1 MSNWSRES
9 LYDTPSGYTAN
20 MATTSTAQTRGYTA
34 TKEQLLTRL
43 KRIGGQ
49 VRGIE
54 GMVDDDRYCIDVITQ
69 ISAVQAAL
77 DKVALGLL
85 DGHARY
91 CVIDG
96 HAEEG
101 TPEELT
107 DELMAAVGRLMRR
120 G

>member
-1 MSNWSRES
+1 M
-9 LYDTPSGYTAN
+9 
-20 MATTSTAQTRGYTA
+20 
-34 TKEQLLTRL
+34 TRL
-43 KRIGGQ
+43 KRIEGQ

-54 GMVDDDRYCIDVITQ
+54 GMVEDDRYCIDVLTQ

-85 DGHARY
+85 DGHAHH
-91 CVIDG
+91 CVVEG
-96 HAEEG
+96 GAEG

-107 DELMAAVGRLMRR
+107 DELMAAVGRLLRR